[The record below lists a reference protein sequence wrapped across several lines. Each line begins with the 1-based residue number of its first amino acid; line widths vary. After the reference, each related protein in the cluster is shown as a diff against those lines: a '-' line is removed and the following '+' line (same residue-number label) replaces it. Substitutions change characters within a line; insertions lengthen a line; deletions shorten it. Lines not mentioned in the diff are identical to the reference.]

1 MEAMLAR
8 LQIDLD
14 KWGGGLPSGAG
25 DLKRFSILG
34 ALEEGSSEGEDLAHI
49 LEQVRSGLRERGVDE
64 NNFQEIYAE
73 IVKGKLAWKKH
84 QEKKALPSGVL
95 NRSSILFFVEKEMQ
109 RAIRYGTPFSIILF
123 AIVRAIP
130 REKAA
135 PGAVQQ
141 KEVYQAVVDRI
152 ARVVRDPDMVGVLD
166 KSRMLWMLPMTMP
179 EDVKIARDRIVND
192 LHRHVFTINNIPLK
206 VRIAAAITDFSHE
219 EMPPLRTF
227 LKRAE
232 RSLHEIVVRLRNIRD
247 LM

>member
-1 MEAMLAR
+1 
-8 LQIDLD
+8 
-14 KWGGGLPSGAG
+14 
-25 DLKRFSILG
+25 
-34 ALEEGSSEGEDLAHI
+34 
-49 LEQVRSGLRERGVDE
+49 
-64 NNFQEIYAE
+64 
-73 IVKGKLAWKKH
+73 
-84 QEKKALPSGVL
+84 
-95 NRSSILFFVEKEMQ
+95 MQ

-141 KEVYQAVVDRI
+141 KEVFQAVVDRI

-166 KSRMLWMLPMTMP
+166 KSRMLWLLPMTMP